1 MKARYELL
9 SVPLSN
15 LVPGRR
21 DPRKVKSGSDAH
33 QRLVALIRS
42 QGLLQ
47 PLVVRRTDGKAK
59 QYEVVAG
66 HRRLRALREI
76 HKDDGNP
83 KVPCIL
89 HDVDATEADAM
100 SLAENFAREP
110 MHPLDEAEA
119 FAKLASADGKDAR
132 AIAAEFGVKERYV
145 RQRMKLA
152 TLVDSVKVAYR
163 QGAID
168 TATAEAFASVPEDRQ
183 AEVWKEVGG
192 APRHADQVRNV
203 IANAWIDAKHATF
216 DVSLLPELAVSRD
229 LFGDRVLIERQAF
242 MEAQAQSLE
251 TRRQEMREQ
260 GWSEVVVGRREDVQD
275 RLYAMDQPARE
286 FDDETSR
293 KLDKVARLREKLET
307 AAEQL
312 EDGDD
317 VRIDRLQKRF
327 EALEAKE
334 HEIIAKAPEHFSEE
348 TKSVATAFLTLDPGG
363 RVHQDFRIPRQRHSQ
378 TPNGNSAGGTDG
390 AATQPKPPT
399 SDDLSDRQLAV
410 TFTHEALA
418 VREAALKNV
427 NVRSRVLAL
436 ILHEKVRSEALA
448 VHHEPNS
455 TTLCA
460 DGEGFAS
467 PAITRL
473 REKRAKVDPFAGE
486 RYVDDCKA
494 FEHIEKLSTAKLDA
508 LIDLLTVD
516 CITAHLRHRTKLVHH
531 LAVQLRVNVRDD
543 WRPDT
548 AWLSSFQK
556 IQLAHLITQL
566 KGPTHAPAPERKK
579 SDLVEI
585 LAKLFADAAEGKLED
600 KKLAERVNAWL
611 PSNLLDSSE
620 EERESKA
627 SR

>member
-1 MKARYELL
+1 MKARYEQL
-9 SVPLSN
+9 SIPLSN

-47 PLVVRRTDGKAK
+47 PLVVRRMDGKAK

-66 HRRLRALREI
+66 HRRLRVLREI
-76 HKDDGNP
+76 HRDDGNP
-83 KVPCIL
+83 KIPCIL

-100 SLAENFAREP
+100 SLAENFGREP

-119 FAKLASADGKDAR
+119 FAKLATADGKDAP

-152 TLVDSVKVAYR
+152 TLVDSVKAAYR
-163 QGAID
+163 QGVID
-168 TATAEAFASVPEDRQ
+168 TAIAEAFASVPEERQ
-183 AEVWKEVGG
+183 TEVWKEVGG
-192 APRHADQVRNV
+192 APRHADHVRNV
-203 IANAWIDAKHATF
+203 IVNAWIDAKYGQF
-216 DVSLLPELAVSRD
+216 DLAAIPDAAVSRD
-229 LFGDRVLIERQAF
+229 LFGDRILVERQAF
-242 MEAQAQSLE
+242 MAAQTEALQL
-251 TRRQEMREQ
+251 RRQAMMEQ
-260 GWSEVVVGRREDVQD
+260 GWSEVIIGRREDVQD
-275 RLYAMDQPARE
+275 RLYAMDRPERE
-286 FDDETSR
+286 FDDATSR

-307 AAEQL
+307 AAQQL

-317 VRIDRLQKRF
+317 VRINRLQNRF

-460 DGEGFAS
+460 DGE
-467 PAITRL
+467 
-473 REKRAKVDPFAGE
+473 
-486 RYVDDCKA
+486 
-494 FEHIEKLSTAKLDA
+494 
-508 LIDLLTVD
+508 
-516 CITAHLRHRTKLVHH
+516 
-531 LAVQLRVNVRDD
+531 
-543 WRPDT
+543 
-548 AWLSSFQK
+548 
-556 IQLAHLITQL
+556 
-566 KGPTHAPAPERKK
+566 
-579 SDLVEI
+579 
-585 LAKLFADAAEGKLED
+585 
-600 KKLAERVNAWL
+600 
-611 PSNLLDSSE
+611 
-620 EERESKA
+620 
-627 SR
+627 